1 VTLNL
6 GFVVV
11 EVVYGLMANSLA
23 LLADAGHNFGDVLGL
38 LMAWS
43 AATLATRKPSMKFT
57 YGLRGTTILAALGN
71 AMLLLFAIGAIA
83 WEAVRRI
90 GEPASVNGGVV
101 IWVALAGVLINTAT
115 ALLFM
120 RDRKKDLNIRGAYL
134 HMAADAGVSLG
145 VVLAGIAMIYTGW
158 LWLDPVV
165 SLVIA
170 VVILVGTWGLWRESL
185 DLALHAVPQGVDADA
200 VQQYLASLSDVQ
212 EVHDLHI
219 WGMSTT
225 ETALTAHLVM
235 PGGHPG
241 DDFLAA
247 AARELHQRFNIGHAT
262 IQVETATATEP
273 CALAPAHV
281 V

>member
-1 VTLNL
+1 
-6 GFVVV
+6 
-11 EVVYGLMANSLA
+11 
-23 LLADAGHNFGDVLGL
+23 
-38 LMAWS
+38 
-43 AATLATRKPSMKFT
+43 
-57 YGLRGTTILAALGN
+57 
-71 AMLLLFAIGAIA
+71 
-83 WEAVRRI
+83 
-90 GEPASVNGGVV
+90 
-101 IWVALAGVLINTAT
+101 
-115 ALLFM
+115 M

-134 HMAADAGVSLG
+134 HMAADAAVSLG
-145 VVLAGIAMIYTGW
+145 VVLAGIAMLYTGW
-158 LWLDPVV
+158 LWLDPLV

-170 VVILVGTWGLWRESL
+170 VVILVGTWGLLRESL
-185 DLALHAVPQGVDADA
+185 QLALHAVPPGVDADA
-200 VQQYLASLSDVQ
+200 VQQYLAGLPEVR

-241 DDFLAA
+241 DYFLAN
-247 AARELHQRFNIGHAT
+247 AARGLHHGFNIGHAT